1 MDDYD
6 NLSPEQLTA
15 ILRESKPE
23 LDDNP
28 EVSGVGELDATLP
41 ENSTLHQILFENLVE
56 EVHLWKVVR
65 DSEGNIQTWQ
75 LVDINPSAER
85 SWGVKRA
92 EVIGK
97 TADEIFTTATELF
110 MPIVQKAFSEDK
122 AQSWEEY
129 FPDLDQILK
138 MTTVPFG
145 EYFISTGTDI
155 TEIKRAQNEA
165 KQANQAKSEFLAAM
179 SHELR
184 TPLNAIL
191 GYSQMLQ
198 MGTFGKLLP
207 KQKEMVGVI
216 VDGGTHLLHL
226 VDDVLDLAR
235 IESNQLNLNVEA
247 FDANGVINDCVKWI
261 DEKCAKRRIR
271 IENSFAHGPRYNV
284 RSDRRR
290 LAQVVANLLS
300 NAEKYNVDGGVITIG
315 GIATEREYL
324 RISVSD
330 TGSGIDPSSG
340 DRIFELF
347 DRGVDRPEV
356 AGGGVGIGLAVSRSI
371 IERLGGWIDYKST
384 LGEGSEFW
392 ITVPLSDNEDV
403 LIWTDDLRVGID
415 EIDKDHQEIFA
426 LTNLVSRKSLDS
438 DQIGAVIQQ
447 MIAYTRYH
455 FSREEVIMQ
464 VAQYPDFVEHCSGHR
479 KLEDQVQNLVA
490 SWRRNPST
498 ETRHDLQHFLRDW
511 WRNHILA
518 GDMSISRHAAGK
530 AKTIREELAARG
542 LGRPP

>member
-1 MDDYD
+1 M
-6 NLSPEQLTA
+6 
-15 ILRESKPE
+15 
-23 LDDNP
+23 
-28 EVSGVGELDATLP
+28 
-41 ENSTLHQILFENLVE
+41 
-56 EVHLWKVVR
+56 
-65 DSEGNIQTWQ
+65 
-75 LVDINPSAER
+75 
-85 SWGVKRA
+85 
-92 EVIGK
+92 
-97 TADEIFTTATELF
+97 
-110 MPIVQKAFSEDK
+110 
-122 AQSWEEY
+122 
-129 FPDLDQILK
+129 
-138 MTTVPFG
+138 
-145 EYFISTGTDI
+145 
-155 TEIKRAQNEA
+155 
-165 KQANQAKSEFLAAM
+165 
-179 SHELR
+179 
-184 TPLNAIL
+184 
-191 GYSQMLQ
+191 
-198 MGTFGKLLP
+198 
-207 KQKEMVGVI
+207 
-216 VDGGTHLLHL
+216 
-226 VDDVLDLAR
+226 
-235 IESNQLNLNVEA
+235 
-247 FDANGVINDCVKWI
+247 
-261 DEKCAKRRIR
+261 
-271 IENSFAHGPRYNV
+271 
-284 RSDRRR
+284 
-290 LAQVVANLLS
+290 
-300 NAEKYNVDGGVITIG
+300 
-315 GIATEREYL
+315 
-324 RISVSD
+324 
-330 TGSGIDPSSG
+330 
-340 DRIFELF
+340 F